1 MNGNT
6 TVNES
11 GRDVTIEGSCDCK
24 IRHKLLVNDDVVAP
38 RRSPVVDREGEGE
51 LLLVAKLKPKPTIAS
66 TTEHDGVY

>member
-11 GRDVTIEGSCDCK
+11 GGDITIEGSCHCK
-24 IRHKLLVNDDVVAP
+24 ICHKLLVNDDVVAL

-51 LLLVAKLKPKPTIAS
+51 LLLIAKLKPKPATAS